1 MMKLEKGTRSD
12 DLFIHIQPINVV
24 KKQGTSN
31 ENLKEMKKE
40 EIK

>member
-1 MMKLEKGTRSD
+1 MMKLEKVTRSD
-12 DLFIHIQPINVV
+12 DLFIHIQLINVV
-24 KKQGTSN
+24 KKQGASN